1 MVPDPKTHAQLES
14 IGLTVNLW
22 LKWGLF
28 GHVDGGSNHGFVS
41 VSSHLVTLV
50 TGDRG
55 GKAPPTV
62 ASSIDPSRG
71 VGSRVSSWKI
81 GSGGPAQALLA
92 PGWLF
97 LMDCLLPGLLCLE
110 QAQGSLDSSRM
121 PQRSMT
127 LWGKGCTVSV
137 LDGFGNYLSAS
148 LL

>member
-1 MVPDPKTHAQLES
+1 MGAVWTRGWRQQDH
-14 IGLTVNLW
+14 GL
-22 LKWGLF
+22 
-28 GHVDGGSNHGFVS
+28 VS
-41 VSSHLVTLV
+41 VSSHLVTLA

-55 GKAPPTV
+55 GKAPSTM
-62 ASSIDPSRG
+62 ASSTDPSRG
-71 VGSRVSSWKI
+71 VGSRVSAWKT
-81 GSGGPAQALLA
+81 GGGGPAQALLA

-97 LMDCLLPGLLCLE
+97 PTNCLLLVLLCLE

-127 LWGKGCTVSV
+127 LWGEGCTVPI